1 MSLNI
6 NYHTRTYKNTAVS
19 TYHISL
25 KCVTLGLMPVLS
37 PPRPPK
43 THRKGAPERSGI
55 VSIWCP
61 PRPVGD
67 REGGERKEEE
77 RRREKERRG
86 EKIREKKKRSEDNH
100 SCKGK
105 YNRKDGMAGS
115 AKECS
120 LYTSSRTN

>member
-67 REGGERKEEE
+67 RDGEEWRGREESGEE
-77 RRREKERRG
+77 RREGEKRRG
-86 EKIREKKKRSEDNH
+86 EKREGKEKRR
-100 SCKGK
+100 KRGK
-105 YNRKDGMAGS
+105 TEGEIKMRREE
-115 AKECS
+115 KEERGQS
-120 LYTSSRTN
+120 LLQG